1 MFNLTTL
8 LWGLLALAIVRGNRI
23 WYARKIRALR
33 VPRRPWAHQLLA
45 GAGVAAAIFTLT
57 RLRAGVH
64 PLDVIGF
71 LLAAAAAFAGI
82 RFIFTTVSSHIPGR
96 KIAVA
101 PGQPALDFTALN
113 GRGESFTLSSL
124 SGRAP
129 ARGRGPILIKF
140 FRGHW

>member
-1 MFNLTTL
+1 MFNLTTI
-8 LWGLLALAIVRGNRI
+8 LWGLLAFAIVRGNRI
-23 WYARKIRALR
+23 WYARKIKALR
-33 VPRRPWAHQLLA
+33 VPRRPLAHQLLA
-45 GAGVAAAIFTLT
+45 GAGVAVAVFTFT
-57 RLRAGVH
+57 R

-101 PGQPALDFTALN
+101 PGQPALNFTALN

-124 SGRAP
+124 SGRD
-129 ARGRGPILIKF
+129 PILLKF